1 MLCYMPDYECV
12 CVCVG
17 VSAGV
22 YPNLKHLHN
31 QLHYGPSLCTALPLP
46 DRQRQQF
53 VTFAA
58 LPANIF
64 EAIRQAGGG
73 GGKGTRS
80 G

>member
-1 MLCYMPDYECV
+1 MFLLCYAICLTM
-12 CVCVG
+12 CVG

-22 YPNLKHLHN
+22 HPNLKHLHN